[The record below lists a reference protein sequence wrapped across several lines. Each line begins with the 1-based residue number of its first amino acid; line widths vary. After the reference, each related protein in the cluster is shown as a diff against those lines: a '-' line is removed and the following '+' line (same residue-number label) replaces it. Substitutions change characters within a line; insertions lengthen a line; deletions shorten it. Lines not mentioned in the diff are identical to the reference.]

1 GRHGGERSTFTTNI
15 LTQRSDNVNE
25 KTKHSP
31 DALMLTVKE
40 FRQRMKLSEP
50 TALRMIHQ
58 PGFPMIRAG
67 KKILI
72 PVAQLEKWL
81 EERARGGE

>member
-1 GRHGGERSTFTTNI
+1 M
-15 LTQRSDNVNE
+15 NE
-25 KTKHSP
+25 KTKPKP

-40 FRQRMKLSEP
+40 FRQRMKISEP
-50 TALRMIHQ
+50 TALKMIHQ

-72 PVAQLEKWL
+72 PVVQLERWL
-81 EERARGGE
+81 EEQATRGGGQD

>member
-1 GRHGGERSTFTTNI
+1 MTNRTNQPGE
-15 LTQRSDNVNE
+15 
-25 KTKHSP
+25 
-31 DALMLTVKE
+31 ALMLTVKE

-72 PVAQLEKWL
+72 PLALLERWL
-81 EERARGGE
+81 EEQAKGTR